1 MAVDV
6 AQMKTESLMRVVSPL
21 SHHPGDGERL
31 MAEALTRIE
40 QTRGQVV
47 APMRPAEGAFFE
59 LNRVLYEV
67 TRVSSSGKM
76 LCKPFTGTL
85 VVPRGTATAT
95 QIQGAKKA

>member
-1 MAVDV
+1 MTKDPMEALQLAVDV
-6 AQMKTESLMRVVSPL
+6 AQMKTASVM
-21 SHHPGDGERL
+21 
-31 MAEALTRIE
+31 
-40 QTRGQVV
+40 

-85 VVPRGTATAT
+85 AVPRGTATAT